1 MYDYKLILYALYF
14 LVLDIAF
21 AIYNDLQMFLNI
33 SLVLALIS
41 IVQDIR
47 IFIKKI
53 KR

>member
-1 MYDYKLILYALYF
+1 MYNYKLILYGLYF

-21 AIYNDLQMFLNI
+21 GTYNDLQMFLNI
-33 SLVLALIS
+33 SLVLVLIS

-53 KR
+53 KG